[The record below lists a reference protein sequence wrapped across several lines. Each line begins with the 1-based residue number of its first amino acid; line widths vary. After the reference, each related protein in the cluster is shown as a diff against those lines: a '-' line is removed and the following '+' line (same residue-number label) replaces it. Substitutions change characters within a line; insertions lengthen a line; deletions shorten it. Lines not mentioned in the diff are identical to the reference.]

1 MLFLGLIHIM
11 RVRSVFVGDTRK
23 ARVNLICL
31 NDVDLRRVIKF
42 LINIIAKIIA
52 WHQRDY
58 FCDHGRLRSGVK
70 L

>member
-1 MLFLGLIHIM
+1 M

-23 ARVNLICL
+23 ARVNFICL
-31 NDVDLRRVIKF
+31 KDVDLRRVIKF

-52 WHQRDY
+52 WHQGHN
-58 FCDHGRLRSGVK
+58 FCDDGRLRSGVK